1 MTPEELEQTNRNSM
15 IDECRRIGLALVSFA
30 AGFLLWYLGVPL
42 WLTLPIAFA
51 VWIGLH
57 MVIGIK
63 IN

>member
-1 MTPEELEQTNRNSM
+1 M